1 MPDIKNLRE
10 KTVILKI
17 AGTNAAV
24 GTKVVSEDNHGLW
37 FSGGGLIGQLAQ
49 AGMPA
54 GISSPLIFVPF
65 SQIEYL
71 MVSAE

>member
-10 KTVILKI
+10 TQ
-17 AGTNAAV
+17 
-24 GTKVVSEDNHGLW
+24 GLW

-49 AGMPA
+49 AGLPV
-54 GISSPLIFVPF
+54 GIPSPLIFVPF

-71 MVSAE
+71 MVSA

>member
-24 GTKVVSEDNHGLW
+24 STTVMSEDTQGLW

-49 AGMPA
+49 AGLPV
-54 GISSPLIFVPF
+54 GIPSPLIFVPF

-71 MVSAE
+71 MVSA